1 MATKN
6 QTRPSYARVSVE
18 VEEVD
23 LLGEFPKNISVGMK
37 RKDGEM
43 VEKWTKINYDYVPK
57 YCKTC
62 MIQGHNEEQCH
73 VEHPELYPK
82 DAKKKAS
89 KSMDIGKKATDKN
102 KEKVQMKIEEE
113 QD

>member
-1 MATKN
+1 
-6 QTRPSYARVSVE
+6 
-18 VEEVD
+18 
-23 LLGEFPKNISVGMK
+23 
-37 RKDGEM
+37 
-43 VEKWTKINYDYVPK
+43 
-57 YCKTC
+57 

-73 VEHPELYPK
+73 VEHPKLYPK

-89 KSMDIGKKATDKN
+89 KSMDMGKKPTDKN